1 MAHNGAV
8 DQDGDV
14 EMKEAQPVFEYIK
27 PPRLMGLEQP
37 ALVKFVRDSRQYEE
51 RIWERCLA
59 TGEAHETVLVSIKSS
74 MEPRI
79 LEHLAHYEFR
89 TTVGEVT
96 EARPQEDIA
105 RRAGTLMNDHIPD
118 VTRLFSNSR
127 KMDMKVTDIY
137 ARVVKYFTDFDQ
149 LVDEHGRM
157 AWVGR
162 RPMTDAA
169 GRQRMKTRGKLLIF
183 EPVSHVTHQHA
194 KLYDVALYELI
205 VGRANYQQHFHTMQ
219 SELKRDDPTS
229 VKTAGSTKA
238 GGGNQQHIKT
248 AGKPERS
255 KSERKTTSAPPLHLG
270 QAV

>member
-1 MAHNGAV
+1 
-8 DQDGDV
+8 
-14 EMKEAQPVFEYIK
+14 
-27 PPRLMGLEQP
+27 
-37 ALVKFVRDSRQYEE
+37 
-51 RIWERCLA
+51 
-59 TGEAHETVLVSIKSS
+59 

-96 EARPQEDIA
+96 EAHPQEDIA
-105 RRAGTLMNDHIPD
+105 RRADTLMNDHIPD
-118 VTRLFSNSR
+118 VTRLFSNSL
-127 KMDMKVTDIY
+127 KMDMKVAVIY

-149 LVDEHGRM
+149 LVDEHGLM

-169 GRQRMKTRGKLLIF
+169 GRQRMKTRGKLLISNLF
-183 EPVSHVTHQHA
+183 PTVLRVDIERLVAVTHQHA

-219 SELKRDDPTS
+219 SELKRDDPPS

-270 QAV
+270 QVV